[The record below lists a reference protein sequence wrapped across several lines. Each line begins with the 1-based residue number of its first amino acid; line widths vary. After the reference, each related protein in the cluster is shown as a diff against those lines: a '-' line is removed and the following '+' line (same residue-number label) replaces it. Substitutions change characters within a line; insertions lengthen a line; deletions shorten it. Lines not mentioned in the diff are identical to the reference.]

1 MGNMFSNTL
10 VEMVNKCD
18 KEGEGKCDGSEKIDG
33 KRITISTVDLRDV
46 PYGGTS
52 DVQQSVMSGGDHD
65 EMNYIVRLNK
75 NDNCDGQLNIQYK
88 CGVPDDI
95 DNSAD
100 TNDDS
105 AATDAASTDATDASA
120 TDAASTD
127 ATDASA
133 TDASATDDA
142 STDASTDATD
152 DASTDATDAAS
163 TDATDAATDAAT
175 ATTSSQ
181 EGFTNNIDDRCILLV
196 LIIFTLWIYR
206 KNILKILK

>member
-127 ATDASA
+127 ATD
-133 TDASATDDA
+133 
-142 STDASTDATD
+142 DASTDATD

>member
-52 DVQQSVMSGGDHD
+52 DVAAVVMSGEDHD

-75 NDNCDGQLNIQYK
+75 NDNCDGQLNIEYK

-105 AATDAASTDATDASA
+105 ATTDAASTDATDAS
-120 TDAASTD
+120 
-127 ATDASA
+127 
-133 TDASATDDA
+133 
-142 STDASTDATD
+142 
-152 DASTDATDAAS
+152 
-163 TDATDAATDAAT
+163 ATDAAT

>member
-100 TNDDS
+100 NNDDS
-105 AATDAASTDATDASA
+105 AATDAASTDDTDAASTDATDAATDDA

-127 ATDASA
+127 ATDA
-133 TDASATDDA
+133 AS
-142 STDASTDATD
+142 
-152 DASTDATDAAS
+152 TDAAS

-196 LIIFTLWIYR
+196 LILFTLWIYR

>member
-1 MGNMFSNTL
+1 MGNMFSNTKVLTL

-18 KEGEGKCDGSEKIDG
+18 KEGEDKCDGSEKIDG

-105 AATDAASTDATDASA
+105 AATDAASTDD
-120 TDAASTD
+120 TDAASNTD

-133 TDASATDDA
+133 TDAA
-142 STDASTDATD
+142 TDAS
-152 DASTDATDAAS
+152 
-163 TDATDAATDAAT
+163 ATDAAT
-175 ATTSSQ
+175 ATSSSQ

-196 LIIFTLWIYR
+196 LILFTLWIYR

>member
-75 NDNCDGQLNIQYK
+75 NDNCDGQLNIEYK

-120 TDAASTD
+120 TDDASTDATDDATDAASTTD

-133 TDASATDDA
+133 TDAA
-142 STDASTDATD
+142 TDAS
-152 DASTDATDAAS
+152 
-163 TDATDAATDAAT
+163 ATDAAT

-196 LIIFTLWIYR
+196 LILFTLWIYR

>member
-120 TDAASTD
+120 TDA
-127 ATDASA
+127 
-133 TDASATDDA
+133 SATDDA

>member
-1 MGNMFSNTL
+1 MGNMFSNTKVLTL

-18 KEGEGKCDGSEKIDG
+18 KEGEDKCDGSEKIDG

-75 NDNCDGQLNIQYK
+75 NDNCDGQLNIEYK

-105 AATDAASTDATDASA
+105 DATDAASTDDTDA
-120 TDAASTD
+120 
-127 ATDASA
+127 
-133 TDASATDDA
+133 
-142 STDASTDATD
+142 
-152 DASTDATDAAS
+152 ASTDATDAAS
-163 TDATDAATDAAT
+163 TDATDAASTDAASTDATDAATDSAT

-196 LIIFTLWIYR
+196 LILFTLWIYR

>member
-1 MGNMFSNTL
+1 MGNMFSNTKVLTL

-52 DVQQSVMSGGDHD
+52 DVQHSVISGGDHD

-75 NDNCDGQLNIQYK
+75 NDNCDGQLNIEYK

-105 AATDAASTDATDASA
+105 AATDAASTDDTDAASTDATDDATDASA
-120 TDAASTD
+120 TDAA
-127 ATDASA
+127 TDASA
-133 TDASATDDA
+133 TDA
-142 STDASTDATD
+142 
-152 DASTDATDAAS
+152 ATDAAS
-163 TDATDAATDAAT
+163 TDATYAAT

-196 LIIFTLWIYR
+196 LILFTLWIYR

>member
-1 MGNMFSNTL
+1 MGNMFSNTKVLTL
-10 VEMVNKCD
+10 VKMVNKCD
-18 KEGEGKCDGSEKIDG
+18 KEGEDKCDGSEKIDG

-105 AATDAASTDATDASA
+105 AATDAASTDDTDA
-120 TDAASTD
+120 
-127 ATDASA
+127 
-133 TDASATDDA
+133 
-142 STDASTDATD
+142 
-152 DASTDATDAAS
+152 ASTDATDAAS
-163 TDATDAATDAAT
+163 TDATDDASTDDTDAASNTDATDASATDAAT
-175 ATTSSQ
+175 ATSSSQ

-196 LIIFTLWIYR
+196 LILFTLWIYR